1 MLQTNTEK
9 QPHRIPDDLPVA
21 GKVIAVDVA
30 AWLVQGCQF
39 QRNVRELVK
48 EPKVPVRGAL
58 EPVVRLTEFLVSK
71 GAACIIL
78 VIDGRRYL
86 PKEQAGV
93 RAKRNAALAKHRA
106 EMLAAKEQAE
116 QAKANGMSVQHR
128 EAHAAFLKAAK
139 GVVGF
144 PRQDT
149 YADLLHWTAGRP
161 HVVAIH
167 AVLKPPLR
175 W

>member
-1 MLQTNTEK
+1 
-9 QPHRIPDDLPVA
+9 
-21 GKVIAVDVA
+21 VDVA

-93 RAKRNAALAKHRA
+93 RAKRNAALQNIVLRCSLLRNKQSRRKRMACLFNIGRRMQLFSRRRRGWWVSHAKTPTLTCCTGQR
-106 EMLAAKEQAE
+106 
-116 QAKANGMSVQHR
+116 GVPMSWPYTQ
-128 EAHAAFLKAAK
+128 F
-139 GVVGF
+139 
-144 PRQDT
+144 
-149 YADLLHWTAGRP
+149 
-161 HVVAIH
+161 
-167 AVLKPPLR
+167 
-175 W
+175 